1 MTDLGT
7 EFGVEVR
14 ESGTCLAYVFRGS
27 VELEPIARE
36 GRPGRAVRLTENE
49 SARVEQNDS
58 GKNLTVR
65 QGQLDPIVF
74 VRAEQLPKMAEEYR
88 LKTFRR
94 WQAYSQQLRRDR
106 SLLAYYDFQ
115 QKNASPSVLP
125 NVAVG
130 GDRAGDGVVE
140 NATWTIGRMPGKH
153 ALLFNGPADYVR
165 VNLPQKTDS
174 LTLAAWVCF
183 DTLKDI
189 GPAAVLLAS
198 ENWHKPGQVHWMVDA
213 GDGRMVLGTMT
224 EGGNAA
230 GPIVVDGRQLRRW
243 IHLACVYDHAAA
255 RAWIQRHHHRCHLH
269 RRP

>member
-1 MTDLGT
+1 M
-7 EFGVEVR
+7 
-14 ESGTCLAYVFRGS
+14 
-27 VELEPIARE
+27 
-36 GRPGRAVRLTENE
+36 
-49 SARVEQNDS
+49 EQNDS

-153 ALLFNGPADYVR
+153 ALLFNGPSRLRPRESTTEDRQPDACRMGLFRHAKRYR
-165 VNLPQKTDS
+165 TS
-174 LTLAAWVCF
+174 
-183 DTLKDI
+183 
-189 GPAAVLLAS
+189 GRSAS
-198 ENWHKPGQVHWMVDA
+198 E
-213 GDGRMVLGTMT
+213 
-224 EGGNAA
+224 
-230 GPIVVDGRQLRRW
+230 
-243 IHLACVYDHAAA
+243 
-255 RAWIQRHHHRCHLH
+255 
-269 RRP
+269 